1 MNSKETF
8 HNIFVKKHYP
18 SYINEDYV
26 YELFEKCLFELSPL
40 IEQSFQESIPNP
52 HLMLSYIVGE
62 YDYIAKPLSNENRE
76 KLIHDEELKTKM
88 VHKITQKVFF
98 NEYISY
104 KAFPLVD
111 RFNPV
116 ISSLRFYLNFVL
128 ERIVCLKFKD
138 ETDLLLID
146 MLRKAFL
153 SCYGVTSLLTEGFE
167 TEAFSTWRTIHET
180 ECIVKIIFE
189 NPYIIKTYKR
199 HIEYNLAFRNEFK
212 DKDLQQ
218 AMIDEIKELLKK
230 HDLKSKDLKKY
241 IEYGWLYSLENV
253 TEKYPG
259 MKLNFRNG
267 IEYVASLNEYSSI
280 YEMSSEIAHSSP
292 MLIYSNKPFFLKMSL
307 ICLYETFF
315 RMEEIFSSLLKKH
328 KKEDT
333 QAYFAMRSSYLDEL
347 KLMLSKEKFEF
358 KLMNE
363 KN

>member
-8 HNIFVKKHYP
+8 HNIFIKKHYP
-18 SYINEDYV
+18 AYINEEYV
-26 YELFEKCLFELSPL
+26 YDLFEKCLFELSPL
-40 IEQSFQESIPNP
+40 IEKSFHESIPNP

-62 YDYIAKPLSNENRE
+62 YRFIAEPLSKENRE
-76 KLIHDEELKTKM
+76 KLIQDEELKARMIHT
-88 VHKITQKVFF
+88 ITQKIFF
-98 NEYISY
+98 NEYNAY
-104 KAFPLVD
+104 KAFPLID

-116 ISSLRFYLNFVL
+116 ISSLRFYLNFIL
-128 ERIVCLKFKD
+128 DRIVYLKFDD
-138 ETDLLLID
+138 ETDSLLID

-153 SCYGVTSLLTEGFE
+153 SCCGIVSLLTEGFE

-180 ECIVKIIFE
+180 ECIVKIIYE

-199 HIEYNLAFRNEFK
+199 HIEYNRAFRNEFK

-218 AMIDEIKELLKK
+218 AMIDEIKVQLKQ
-230 HDLKSKDLKKY
+230 HDFKSKDLKKY
-241 IEYGWLYSLENV
+241 IEYGWLYSLKDV
-253 TEKYPG
+253 GTKYEE

-267 IEYVASLNEYSSI
+267 IEYVAGLNEYSSI

-292 MLIYSNKPFFLKMSL
+292 ILIYSNKPFFLKITL

-315 RMEEIFSSLLKKH
+315 RMEEIFSKLLEKQ

-333 QAYFAMRSSYLDEL
+333 DTFFVMRSSYLDEL

>member
-1 MNSKETF
+1 MNSKKTF
-8 HNIFVKKHYP
+8 HNIFVRKNYP

-40 IEQSFQESIPNP
+40 IEQSFHESIPNP
-52 HLMLSYIVGE
+52 HLMLSYIYGE
-62 YDYIAKPLSNENRE
+62 YNYIAEPLSDENRE
-76 KLIHDEELKTKM
+76 KLIHDEEFKARM
-88 VHKITQKVFF
+88 VHTITQKIFF
-98 NEYISY
+98 NEYSSY
-104 KAFPLVD
+104 KAFPLID

-116 ISSLRFYLNFVL
+116 ISTLRFYLNFVL
-128 ERIVCLKFKD
+128 DRIVYLNFKEEAD
-138 ETDLLLID
+138 SLLMD

-199 HIEYNLAFRNEFK
+199 HIEYNRAFRNEFK
-212 DKDLQQ
+212 DKELQQ
-218 AMIDEIKELLKK
+218 ATIDEIKVFLKK

-241 IEYGWLYSLENV
+241 IEYGWLYSLKDVKEN
-253 TEKYPG
+253 YPG
-259 MKLNFRNG
+259 IKLNFRNG
-267 IEYVASLNEYSSI
+267 IEYVASLNDYSSI

-292 MLIYSNKPFFLKMSL
+292 MLIYSNKPFFLKISL

-315 RMEEIFSSLLKKH
+315 RMEEIFSKILKKQ

-333 QAYFAMRSSYLDEL
+333 QAYFAIRSSYLDEL
-347 KLMLSKEKFEF
+347 KLMLSREKFEF